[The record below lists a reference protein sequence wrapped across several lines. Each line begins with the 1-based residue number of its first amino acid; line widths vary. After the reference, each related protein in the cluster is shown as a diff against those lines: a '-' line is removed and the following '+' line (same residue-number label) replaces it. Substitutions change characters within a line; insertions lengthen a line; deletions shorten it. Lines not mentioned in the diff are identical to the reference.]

1 MMSKWAYFLWLS
13 RQAADGLFDMWP
25 ITLGLL
31 CLLSVAVLRS
41 RGTPSAAIRGGW
53 WLQLAPLCVPILTL
67 AIGSFYACENC
78 SPSSLGQGVRHVW
91 AMHAVDALLLLQSI
105 GAVGLI
111 MLAAGRRFVSSV
123 LQAIQL
129 WCTFWASFLA
139 GMSMSG
145 DWL

>member
-1 MMSKWAYFLWLS
+1 MSKWAYFLWLS
-13 RQAADGLFDMWP
+13 RQAADGLLFEWP
-25 ITLGLL
+25 ITAGLL
-31 CLLSVAVLRS
+31 CLLPVAVLSS
-41 RGTPSAAIRGGW
+41 RGTPSGTMRGGW
-53 WLQLAPLCVPILTL
+53 WLQLAPLCVPIVVL
-67 AIGSFYACENC
+67 ALGALYRCENC

-91 AMHAVDALLLLQSI
+91 AIYTLDALLLMQLV
-105 GAVGLI
+105 GAGGLVK
-111 MLAAGRRFVSSV
+111 LAAERRFVSLV